1 MSTLVAGVSAV
12 VAGLVWLRCIY
23 LVLAF
28 RIVTDPAFDPHG
40 YGLIGGAVLS
50 VPSALVLAVSVP
62 FVFAAPHRA
71 RIARITTPVFLVI
84 TALLWVAF
92 ITA

>member
-1 MSTLVAGVSAV
+1 M
-12 VAGLVWLRCIY
+12 VAGLVWLRCVY

-50 VPSALVLAVSVP
+50 VPSALVLAISVP
-62 FVFAAPHRA
+62 FVFAAHHRA
-71 RIARITTPVFLVI
+71 RIARITTPVLLVS

-92 ITA
+92 VTA